1 MSIRPR
7 NNKPTLVWF
16 HKNGCPYCVQMK
28 DEWEKTVTSLRTSG
42 KANTEE
48 YEKHGNPEIMREYG
62 ITSYPTIV
70 LITPNGKRIDYN
82 GRRNASSMV
91 EFASRDRTA
100 PEVILFHMNGC
111 GHCRAMMPEWEKFK
125 KKHPKGIK
133 VLDFESDISIINI
146 GKFGLFNITAF
157 QNQYPNYDY
166 IPWRGPQGQ
175 INDKPPYHSWDYKTY
190 NDMSIGYIIEYN
202 GLRICFADAPLIKNP
217 SVIGD
222 VDILIHSIAV
232 RAYNNISKCLEELRP
247 TYYIPAHYDDFFQ
260 PFKTIDRSDTLIGT
274 ELSFRKSKK
283 SSNTSSLLNYT
294 RYDEFFSEFNDQ
306 YIPEAMTSKKLIIE
320 PKLRLLKPMY
330 YYLIESL
337 IVK

>member
-1 MSIRPR
+1 MPGLRIRWLGTFGYEISDENATILIDPFLSRPKTTDLFKTLFIDTSAVDKYLISSID
-7 NNKPTLVWF
+7 LSSI
-16 HKNGCPYCVQMK
+16 
-28 DEWEKTVTSLRTSG
+28 E
-42 KANTEE
+42 A
-48 YEKHGNPEIMREYG
+48 I
-62 ITSYPTIV
+62 
-70 LITPNGKRIDYN
+70 LITHSHYDHLQDVPYVLSKYGDPTQRPIVIGDPNMSKIIKGYDNNVGIDWSDRID
-82 GRRNASSMV
+82 GLLDTR
-91 EFASRDRTA
+91 
-100 PEVILFHMNGC
+100 L
-111 GHCRAMMPEWEKFK
+111 
-125 KKHPKGIK
+125 K

-157 QNQYPNYDY
+157 QNQHPNYDY

-202 GLRICFADAPLIKNP
+202 GLRICFADSPLIKNP

-222 VDILIHSIAV
+222 VDILIQSIAV

-260 PFKTIDRSDTLIGT
+260 PFKTIDRPDTLIGA

-330 YYLIESL
+330 YYSIESL